1 MKKTSLLLSCML
13 LLSCLLLA
21 QEQSRV
27 YNEFQYRM
35 QMTLARLTGS
45 NTTPVYTPQFV
56 LADVDIDTTSPRRFF
71 NFSGDLS
78 GRYVEV
84 MSMVEDVAMRAKL
97 EQLVKQLI
105 TYQRPDG
112 RFGNAELVF
121 TEDKIG
127 GEHMALLW
135 GNGRLLVGLMQYY
148 KTFKDPQV
156 LQTARRLGDF
166 ITNVYGIC
174 STPAVAKRLE
184 GMMAQGII
192 CFTQCIEG
200 MIMLSQYSSDPK
212 YASIAGKM
220 YKVLGPRGNQ
230 HTHGYLSTLRGVL
243 MLYDYNHDETHLNF
257 VKNAYDD
264 LVQSTDYTPFGG
276 VREYFGHMAVDRDEG
291 CSTADF
297 VRLSFDLYRETGQ
310 QKYLQKG
317 EFGLLNALYFNQYYT
332 GDFGH
337 HLLNETGSSP
347 DFLHAAWWC
356 CTMHGLRAMYE
367 IKQHYLVDENSRGV
381 HVNLYLETT
390 CKGHSIDYELRKM
403 KPEGRLQPYSIK
415 VTRLQ
420 AGSGPVFLRMPEWA
434 AAARVWVN
442 EKSISIAPQDGY
454 LKLPKLTAGDAVKIG
469 FQYKVDIQTPDRG
482 NVDIAQLTTSPV
494 AGYLHY
500 GPWLLG
506 ADDKED
512 ATFTAE
518 PNENI
523 VYINPAGQAA
533 SANGIYSIRYK
544 HAGFPSNLEG
554 RLRPVSALTFDKHGY
569 LMTKLVFATG
579 EGKNTASQAASML
592 APFDPRKE
600 AVEEKHHD

>member
-1 MKKTSLLLSCML
+1 MKKIAFLLSCILLLSGP
-13 LLSCLLLA
+13 LLA
-21 QEQSRV
+21 QDPSRV
-27 YNEFQYRM
+27 YNEFQHRM
-35 QMTLARLTGS
+35 QMTLTRLTGN
-45 NTTPVYTPQFV
+45 NTLPVYTPQFV
-56 LADVDIDTTSPRRFF
+56 LADVNIDTTSPRRFF

-84 MSMVEDVAMRAKL
+84 MSMVEDPAIQTNL
-97 EQLVKQLI
+97 QQLVKQLI

-148 KTFKDPQV
+148 KIHKDPQV
-156 LQTARRLGDF
+156 LQTAQRLGDF

-200 MIMLSQYSSDPK
+200 MVMLSQYASDPK
-212 YASIAGKM
+212 YATIAGKM

-243 MLYDYNHDETHLNF
+243 MLYDYDQDKTHLNF

-264 LVQSTDYTPFGG
+264 LVQSEDYTPFGG

-297 VRLSFDLYRETGQ
+297 VRLSFDLYRETGN
-310 QKYLQKG
+310 KEYLRKG

-337 HLLNETGSSP
+337 HILNETGSSP
-347 DFLHAAWWC
+347 DFLHASWWC

-367 IKQHYLVDENSRGV
+367 IKQHYLAEENTAGV
-381 HVNLYLETT
+381 HINLYLETSYH
-390 CKGHSIDYELRKM
+390 GRSIDYELRKM
-403 KPEGRLQPYSIK
+403 KPAEKLQQYSIK

-420 AGSGPVFLRMPEWA
+420 AGIGAVYLRMPEWA
-434 AAARVWVN
+434 TEARLWIN
-442 EKSISIAPQDGY
+442 EKSTPIASQDGY
-454 LKLPKLTAGDAVKIG
+454 LKLPKLAAADVIKIG
-469 FQYKVDIQTPDRG
+469 FGYKVNIQTPDGRSL
-482 NVDIAQLTTSPV
+482 DLAQLSTSPV
-494 AGYLHY
+494 TGYLHY

-512 ATFTAE
+512 PTFTAE

-523 VYINPAGQAA
+523 VYIHPAGQAV
-533 SANGIYSIRYK
+533 SVNGVYNIRYK
-544 HAGFPSNLEG
+544 HAGFPSNMES

-569 LMTKLVFATG
+569 LMTKLVFAAG
-579 EGKNTASQAASML
+579 EGKNTAPQAASML

-600 AVEEKHHD
+600 AVEKKHND